1 MLTHKLNGWYTE
13 KKKGWYTE
21 KNKSDSSTWGK
32 RLLFKRQPSPIQI
45 YLVETSSEEDL
56 LQLYLYH

>member
-1 MLTHKLNGWYTE
+1 MLTHKLN
-13 KKKGWYTE
+13 GWYTE

-45 YLVETSSEEDL
+45 YLVETSLEEDL